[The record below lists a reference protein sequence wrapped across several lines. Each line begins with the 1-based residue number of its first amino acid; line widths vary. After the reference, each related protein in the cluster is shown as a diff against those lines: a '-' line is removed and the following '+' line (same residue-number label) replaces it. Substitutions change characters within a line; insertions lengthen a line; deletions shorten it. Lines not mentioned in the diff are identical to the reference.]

1 MLDSTITPR
10 DISALPL
17 VPRNP
22 LSTLQLVKAVR
33 ALDTGQLVVR
43 AAGGSVTRM
52 SFGPKWLLPPLVS
65 VMSPNGI
72 RDVLGRN
79 DAFSER
85 CVVHDEVRHLGGDSL
100 FVLPNEQ

>member
-1 MLDSTITPR
+1 MLDSTTTPR

-43 AAGGSVTRM
+43 AAGGS
-52 SFGPKWLLPPLVS
+52 G
-65 VMSPNGI
+65 
-72 RDVLGRN
+72 
-79 DAFSER
+79 
-85 CVVHDEVRHLGGDSL
+85 
-100 FVLPNEQ
+100 